1 MLYIGTDPQQGG
13 AFYWNL
19 VVTDKER
26 AETLGD
32 QMQLIAMFWMGM
44 GGGIGCFVAH
54 ELFNVELKIPYRE
67 GNIGSLFGSHGLDF
81 TQ

>member
-1 MLYIGTDPQQGG
+1 MLDIGTDPQQGR
-13 AFYWNL
+13 AFYRNFFA
-19 VVTDKER
+19 TDKEG
-26 AETLGD
+26 AEALGD
-32 QMQLIAMFWMGM
+32 KMQLIAMLRMGM